1 MELKTLKI
9 KKEMMNELSSNPKLS
24 RLNFLLLYNS
34 QIVENEYY
42 INSVSKTLNS
52 LGIKHSIVKSSD
64 FEEMK
69 NILKNSDEYSSILL
83 ARPTGFINED
93 ELLNLIPI
101 KKDVDMLTTSSMGN
115 LLKGDINFLPATA
128 KSVAIILEKFNIQVA
143 SKKALIIGRSISVG
157 SPIALLLLKL
167 NAHISIVHSRTSID
181 DIKKE
186 AKQSDIIVLASGKR
200 LLDANDIKDN
210 AVIIDC
216 GYNKDGQ
223 GDLGFI
229 PTNASFTPVPGGV
242 GPLTTIA
249 IVLNALYLFENLNWQ
264 YSSL

>member
-1 MELKTLKI
+1 
-9 KKEMMNELSSNPKLS
+9 
-24 RLNFLLLYNS
+24 
-34 QIVENEYY
+34 
-42 INSVSKTLNS
+42 
-52 LGIKHSIVKSSD
+52 
-64 FEEMK
+64 MK

-167 NAHISIVHSRTSID
+167 NA
-181 DIKKE
+181 
-186 AKQSDIIVLASGKR
+186 Q
-200 LLDANDIKDN
+200 
-210 AVIIDC
+210 
-216 GYNKDGQ
+216 
-223 GDLGFI
+223 
-229 PTNASFTPVPGGV
+229 
-242 GPLTTIA
+242 
-249 IVLNALYLFENLNWQ
+249 
-264 YSSL
+264 